1 MAKNNIKSKVM
12 AGALALALT
21 GGAFAYFSDYAT
33 TSATGKAGTLG
44 IGLTST
50 YSEAAMGLLDPG
62 DTVPFEFSI
71 VNTGNKLMQI
81 RETVSIKATKDG
93 KALNFSAPEAHEF
106 LLVDADG
113 NEVAVNKRT
122 VNGNEVKYVIES
134 GQILDGNTSIDP
146 RETAANRNVE
156 DKGVLNSDRTVRPY
170 TLKFRNGADNE
181 WQDADVEV
189 EYLVEGRQ
197 YLNNDSTWEA
207 LQTEKVKLNGKEVNV
222 VPKAIVESSETET
235 ETETETPDA
244 ETVQP

>member
-50 YSEAAMGLLDPG
+50 YSEEAMGLLDPG

-81 RETVSIKATKDG
+81 RETVSIKASKDG
-93 KALNFSAPEAHEF
+93 KPLNFSDPDAHEF
-106 LLVDADG
+106 LLVDEEG
-113 NEVAVNKRT
+113 NEVAVDKRT
-122 VNGNEVKYVIES
+122 VKGNEIKYVIES
-134 GQILDGNTSIDP
+134 GQILDGNASINP
-146 RETAANRNVE
+146 RETAENRKVE
-156 DKGVLNSDRTVRPY
+156 DKGALKADRTKRAY
-170 TLKFRNGADNE
+170 KLKFRNGADNK
-181 WQDADVEV
+181 WQSADVEV
-189 EYLVEGRQ
+189 DYLVEGRQ
-197 YLNNDSTWEA
+197 FLNNDSTWEA
-207 LQTEKVKLNGKEVNV
+207 LQSETVKLNGEDTKV
-222 VPKAIVESSETET
+222 VPKATVEKAAETEK
-235 ETETETPDA
+235 PGS